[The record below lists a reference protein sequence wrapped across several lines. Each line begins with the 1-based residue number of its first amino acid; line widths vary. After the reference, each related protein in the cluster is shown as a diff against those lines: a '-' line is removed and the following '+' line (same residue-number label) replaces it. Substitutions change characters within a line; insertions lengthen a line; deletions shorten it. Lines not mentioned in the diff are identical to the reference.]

1 MAERSEADRLLQET
15 WWQRTIRRPEIGA
28 FIVMLVVVVAL
39 GFASDGKA
47 FNALG
52 LKNNVKIISQFG
64 IIALGAAMLMI
75 AGEFDL
81 SIGSM
86 IGFAGMSMALML
98 KFGLIIPAIVLEI
111 PFTDIV
117 LVSTPRIPI
126 FEGNQPMIAFFATLL
141 MTLTL
146 GWIIGS
152 IVVRSGLSS
161 FIVTLAFLFFLRG
174 VTEVAYRFVNQSTQ
188 VSGLPNYKEQSWFAD
203 VLGGEVFGWVF
214 DAWFAVGRWI
224 TQGMTFAEDFVVN
237 WVDGSANFSG
247 RMRSIDE
254 IDFLSFFNINRNF
267 EQWVTGFDA
276 RFMWFI
282 ILALLAYFVLS
293 RTHYG
298 NWIYATGDNK
308 ESARA
313 NGVPVNRVKISL
325 FMFTAFCATMFAACQ
340 VFDTNTS
347 DAAKGNLMEL
357 YAIAIAVVG
366 GTLMTG
372 GFGTILGVFLGA
384 ITVGLVSQ
392 AVFAIDF
399 IDGAWF
405 RVFLGSVLLA
415 AVFANERIRKRITG
429 GI

>member
-1 MAERSEADRLLQET
+1 M
-15 WWQRTIRRPEIGA
+15 IRRPEIGA
-28 FIVMLVVVVAL
+28 FIVMVVIIVAL
-39 GFASDGKA
+39 AIASDMKA

-52 LKNNVKIISQFG
+52 LKNNIKIIAQYG
-64 IIALGAAMLMI
+64 IIALGASLLMI

-98 KFGLIIPAIVLEI
+98 KWGLPFGLGEAT
-111 PFTDIV
+111 PFA
-117 LVSTPRIPI
+117 
-126 FEGNQPMIAFFATLL
+126 AFFITLA

-146 GWIIGS
+146 GWIIGT

-161 FIVTLAFLFFLRG
+161 FIVTLGFLFFLRG
-174 VTEVAYRFVNQSTQ
+174 VTEVGFRLINQSTQ
-188 VSGLPNYKEQSWFAD
+188 VSGLPDYKVDSWFANI
-203 VLGGEVFGWVF
+203 LGGEVFGWF
-214 DAWFAVGRWI
+214 YNLWFAIGQWISSDWELVGRLTGDQI
-224 TQGMTFAEDFVVN
+224 NAL
-237 WVDGSANFSG
+237 A
-247 RMRSIDE
+247 
-254 IDFLSFFNINRNF
+254 LLNINRKL

-282 ILALLAYFVLS
+282 IIAVAAYFVLS
-293 RTHYG
+293 RTRIG

-313 NGVPVNRVKISL
+313 NGVPVNAVKVGL

-340 VFDTNTS
+340 VFDTNTA

-357 YAIAIAVVG
+357 FAIAIAVVG

-372 GFGTILGVFLGA
+372 GFGTVLGVVFGA
-384 ITVGLVSQ
+384 ITVGLVAN
-392 AVFAIDF
+392 AVFFIPA

-405 RVFLGSVLLA
+405 RVFLGAILLA

>member
-1 MAERSEADRLLQET
+1 MADSSESDRLVEET
-15 WWQRTIRRPEIGA
+15 RFQRMIRRPEIGA
-28 FIVMLVVVVAL
+28 FVVMIVIIVAL
-39 GFASDGKA
+39 AIASDGKA

-52 LKNNVKIISQFG
+52 LKNNMKIIAQYG
-64 IIALGAAMLMI
+64 IIATGAALLMI

-98 KFGLIIPAIVLEI
+98 KWGLPFGLGEATPFLAFII
-111 PFTDIV
+111 
-117 LVSTPRIPI
+117 
-126 FEGNQPMIAFFATLL
+126 TLA
-141 MTLTL
+141 MTMT
-146 GWIIGS
+146 IGGFIGY

-174 VTEVAYRFVNQSTQ
+174 TTEVSFRLINQSTQ
-188 VSGLPNYKEQSWFAD
+188 VSGLPDFKEESWFANI
-203 VLGGEVFGWVF
+203 LGGEVFGWF
-214 DAWFAVGRWI
+214 YSAWFNVGQW
-224 TQGMTFAEDFVVN
+224 MTAGTEYP
-237 WVDGSANFSG
+237 ARLSG
-247 RMRSIDE
+247 DTINY
-254 IDFLSFFNINRNF
+254 LATLNINRKL

-276 RFMWFI
+276 RFLWWLI
-282 ILALLAYFVLS
+282 ISAAAYFVLS
-293 RTHYG
+293 RTQLG
-298 NWIYATGDNK
+298 NWIFATGDNK

-313 NGVPVNRVKISL
+313 NGVPVNKVKIGL

-357 YAIAIAVVG
+357 FAIAIAVVG

-372 GFGTILGVFLGA
+372 GFGSVIGVVFGA
-384 ITVGLVSQ
+384 ITVGLVAN
-392 AVFAIDF
+392 AVFFIPA

-405 RVFLGSVLLA
+405 RVFLGAILLA

>member
-1 MAERSEADRLLQET
+1 MADRNEADRLQQET
-15 WWQRTIRRPEIGA
+15 RLQRMIRRPEIGA
-28 FIVMLVVVVAL
+28 FIVMVVIIIAL
-39 GFASDGKA
+39 AIASDMKA

-52 LKNNVKIISQFG
+52 LKNNIKIIAQYG
-64 IIALGAAMLMI
+64 IIALGASLLMI

-98 KFGLIIPAIVLEI
+98 KWGLPFGLGEAT
-111 PFTDIV
+111 PFTAF
-117 LVSTPRIPI
+117 I
-126 FEGNQPMIAFFATLL
+126 FTLA

-146 GWIIGS
+146 GWIIGT

-161 FIVTLAFLFFLRG
+161 FIVTLGFLFFLRG
-174 VTEVAYRFVNQSTQ
+174 VTEVAFRLINQSTQ
-188 VSGLPNYKEQSWFAD
+188 VSGLPDYKEESWFANI
-203 VLGGEVFGWVF
+203 LGGEVFGWFYDV
-214 DAWFAVGRWI
+214 WFAIGKWI
-224 TQGMTFAEDFVVN
+224 SADWEFAARLTAD
-237 WVDGSANFSG
+237 
-247 RMRSIDE
+247 SINA
-254 IDFLSFFNINRNF
+254 LALLNINRKL

-276 RFMWFI
+276 RFLWFI
-282 ILALLAYFVLS
+282 VLAVGAYFVLS
-293 RTHYG
+293 RTQIG

-313 NGVPVNRVKISL
+313 NGVPVNRVKIGL

-357 YAIAIAVVG
+357 FAIAIAVVG

-372 GFGTILGVFLGA
+372 GFGTVLGVVFGA
-384 ITVGLVSQ
+384 ITVGLVAN
-392 AVFAIDF
+392 AVFFIPA

-405 RVFLGSVLLA
+405 RVFLGAILLA

>member
-1 MAERSEADRLLQET
+1 MADSSESDRLIEET
-15 WWQRTIRRPEIGA
+15 RFQRLIRRPEIGA
-28 FIVMLVVVVAL
+28 FIVMIVIIVAL
-39 GFASDGKA
+39 AIASDGKA

-52 LKNNVKIISQFG
+52 LKNNMKIIAQYG
-64 IIALGAAMLMI
+64 IIATGAALLMI

-86 IGFAGMSMALML
+86 IGFAGMSMAIML
-98 KFGLIIPAIVLEI
+98 KWGLPFGLGEATPFLAFII
-111 PFTDIV
+111 
-117 LVSTPRIPI
+117 
-126 FEGNQPMIAFFATLL
+126 TLA
-141 MTLTL
+141 MTLTI
-146 GWIIGS
+146 GWIIGT

-174 VTEVAYRFVNQSTQ
+174 TTEVSFRLINQSTQ
-188 VSGLPNYKEQSWFAD
+188 VSGLPDYKETSWFANL
-203 VLGGEVFGWVF
+203 LGGEVFGWF
-214 DAWFAVGRWI
+214 YDLWYKIGTW
-224 TQGMTFAEDFVVN
+224 MTAGTEYPARLPVETIN
-237 WVDGSANFSG
+237 QLAA
-247 RMRSIDE
+247 
-254 IDFLSFFNINRNF
+254 LNINRRL

-276 RFMWFI
+276 RFFWWLVI
-282 ILALLAYFVLS
+282 SAGAYFVLS
-293 RTHYG
+293 RTQLG

-313 NGVPVNRVKISL
+313 NGVPVNKVKIGL

-357 YAIAIAVVG
+357 FAIAIAVVG

-372 GFGTILGVFLGA
+372 GFGSIIGVVFGA
-384 ITVGLVSQ
+384 ITVGLVAN
-392 AVFAIDF
+392 AVFFIPA

-405 RVFLGSVLLA
+405 RVFLGAILLA